1 MITIKPET
9 GEEVQTAAI
18 ISPFAAAAGIPAFIS
33 LETLAALT
41 GIRHEVRV
49 LPLECRRPCI
59 SVGHEISVWH

>member
-41 GIRHEVRV
+41 GKGHDVQI
-49 LPLECRRPCI
+49 LLLECSWPCI
-59 SVGHEISVWH
+59 LVGHKI